1 MSDVNSMMTAY
12 ADEAVDY
19 AKQLNLTLDFSE
31 NSIRQIEDICALLH
45 NKIPKGFLEKLTKK
59 SPPEE
64 VIVRISKMLGGY
76 IGQVLVNHYG
86 GNWVVENN
94 IMSQDKTVVLNIEG
108 MKTFPI
114 AKVYKRLK
122 NGPEDN
128 VYHYYIAIT
137 REFKK

>member
-1 MSDVNSMMTAY
+1 MAAY

-19 AKQLNLTLDFSE
+19 AKQLNLTLDYSE
-31 NSIRQIEDICALLH
+31 NSIRHVEDICALLH
-45 NKIPKGFLEKLTKK
+45 DKIPKGFLEKLTKK

-76 IGQVLVNHYG
+76 IGQVLINRYG
-86 GNWVVENN
+86 GNWAIEN
-94 IMSQDKTVVLNIEG
+94 IMNQDKTVVLNIEG

-122 NGPEDN
+122 KGPEDN

-137 REFKK
+137 RELRK